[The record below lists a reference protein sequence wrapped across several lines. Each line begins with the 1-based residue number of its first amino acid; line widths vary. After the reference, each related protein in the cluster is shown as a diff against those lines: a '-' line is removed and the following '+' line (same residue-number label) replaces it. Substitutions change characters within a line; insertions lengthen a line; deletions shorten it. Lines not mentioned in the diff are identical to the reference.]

1 MIAGCTDA
9 GCPLVQDNIQRLAV
23 TLYTELLSRLVSLI
37 NRYSAVQCSTVQY
50 SAVQC
55 STVQYS
61 IVQHSTSPGAS
72 SPTTSTLLQ
81 SYSST
86 LPASRTPTLLVR
98 RRTVIQSSHHYLYC
112 IVSGEQPAAGFV
124 DLCYNYLQ
132 ERLQKLFIESQL
144 EKLSEKEKEIAKVK
158 DNVKGHFSSSL
169 LPLKLVIAKKTTS
182 APLINLI
189 DRTSSVQE
197 QPQSSWAPGSR

>member
-50 SAVQC
+50 SAVQY
-55 STVQYS
+55 STIQYITRS
-61 IVQHSTSPGAS
+61 IQPYHKHAAAVILFDSPGFQNPNSIGEEEDCHA
-72 SPTTSTLLQ
+72 T
-81 SYSST
+81 
-86 LPASRTPTLLVR
+86 
-98 RRTVIQSSHHYLYC
+98 SSHLYLYY

-169 LPLKLVIAKKTTS
+169 FPLKLVIAKKTTS

-189 DRTSSVQE
+189 DRTGSVQE

>member
-1 MIAGCTDA
+1 MLAGCTDA
-9 GCPLVQDNIQRLAV
+9 GCPLLQDNIQRLAV

-37 NRYSAVQCSTVQY
+37 NRYSAVQCSTIQY
-50 SAVQC
+50 ITRSIQPYHKHAAAV
-55 STVQYS
+55 
-61 IVQHSTSPGAS
+61 ILFDSPGFQNPNSIGEEEDCHA
-72 SPTTSTLLQ
+72 
-81 SYSST
+81 
-86 LPASRTPTLLVR
+86 
-98 RRTVIQSSHHYLYC
+98 ISSHHYLYC

-169 LPLKLVIAKKTTS
+169 FPLKLVIAKKTTS

>member
-1 MIAGCTDA
+1 MYGASWLHRRGLPSGAGQHPEA
-9 GCPLVQDNIQRLAV
+9 GRHPLHRAALPPGQPHQQ
-23 TLYTELLSRLVSLI
+23 
-37 NRYSAVQCSTVQY
+37 VQCSTVQY
-50 SAVQC
+50 SAVQY
-55 STVQYS
+55 STIQYITRS
-61 IVQHSTSPGAS
+61 IQPYHKHAAAVILFDSPGFQNPNSIGEEEDCHA
-72 SPTTSTLLQ
+72 
-81 SYSST
+81 
-86 LPASRTPTLLVR
+86 
-98 RRTVIQSSHHYLYC
+98 ISSHHYLYC

-169 LPLKLVIAKKTTS
+169 FPLKLVIAKKTTS